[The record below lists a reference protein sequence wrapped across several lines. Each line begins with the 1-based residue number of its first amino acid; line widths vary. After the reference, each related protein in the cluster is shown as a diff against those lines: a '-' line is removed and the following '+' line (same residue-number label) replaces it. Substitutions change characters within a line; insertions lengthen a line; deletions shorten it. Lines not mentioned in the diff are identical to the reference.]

1 MDLSPHL
8 NYLKMKNTNNY
19 TLLKSLLALQT
30 VAIFVY
36 TALSVRNEGWDLFT
50 IFVNNLTSL
59 TWNGQ
64 FNLDFSSYLLLSGLW
79 ILWRNKFS
87 PASLLIGGV
96 ATILGILFFAP
107 YLLYLL
113 YIENGDLRKVLV
125 GRDN

>member
-8 NYLKMKNTNNY
+8 NYLKMKSINNY

-30 VAIFVY
+30 LGILVY

-79 ILWRNKFS
+79 IMWRNQFS
-87 PASLLIGGV
+87 PASLLIGCV
-96 ATILGILFFAP
+96 AAVLGILFFAP

-113 YIENGDLRKVLV
+113 YAENGDLEKVLM
-125 GRDN
+125 GRR

>member
-1 MDLSPHL
+1 
-8 NYLKMKNTNNY
+8 MKNTNNY

-30 VAIFVY
+30 VAILVY

-113 YIENGDLRKVLV
+113 YVENGDLRKVLV
-125 GRDN
+125 GDR